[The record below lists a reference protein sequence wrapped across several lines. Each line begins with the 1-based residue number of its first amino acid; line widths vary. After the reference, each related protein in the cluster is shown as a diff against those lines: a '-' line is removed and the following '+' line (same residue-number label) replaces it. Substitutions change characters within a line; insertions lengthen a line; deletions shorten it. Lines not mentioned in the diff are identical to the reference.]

1 MDTSI
6 SISVLSEENAAVNA
20 YGSIV
25 RDQEATD
32 NSTTEEERKRRFASV
47 ARPTSSVTTFVL
59 ATKEY
64 ARTSQMKI
72 KQPNVKS
79 ICNPDPL
86 LMAK

>member
-32 NSTTEEERKRRFASV
+32 NSTTEVCCYLCDTTMGNFSLHFISPQHSFVFENLTLCRFGC
-47 ARPTSSVTTFVL
+47 
-59 ATKEY
+59 Y
-64 ARTSQMKI
+64 
-72 KQPNVKS
+72 
-79 ICNPDPL
+79 
-86 LMAK
+86 